1 MHISYIIMWNKGKTH
16 ICQLNC
22 VFGLQII
29 SLGSHSIDADFEQ
42 AVLLMEIMPSLLAK
56 RHFDPLNTLAQLEPG
71 YRDSPEPDED
81 MAIMFVKVSH
91 STVLSTPLSTP

>member
-1 MHISYIIMWNKGKTH
+1 M
-16 ICQLNC
+16 CQFGVC
-22 VFGLQII
+22 VPLQII

-42 AVLLMEIMPSLLAK
+42 AVLLMEVMPSLLAK

-81 MAIMFVKVSH
+81 MAIMFVKVGH
-91 STVLSTPLSTP
+91 STIPSPTPSHPLGMPACDSPL

>member
-1 MHISYIIMWNKGKTH
+1 M
-16 ICQLNC
+16 
-22 VFGLQII
+22 QII
-29 SLGSHSIDADFEQ
+29 SLGSHSIDTDFEQ

-81 MAIMFVKVSH
+81 MAIMFVKVAQPL
-91 STVLSTPLSTP
+91 LSPMTYL

>member
-1 MHISYIIMWNKGKTH
+1 M
-16 ICQLNC
+16 
-22 VFGLQII
+22 QII
-29 SLGSHSIDADFEQ
+29 SLGSHSIDGDFEQ

-81 MAIMFVKVSH
+81 MAIMFVKVASPL
-91 STVLSTPLSTP
+91 TLLSLVAYFPRHAPNYMTHPP

>member
-1 MHISYIIMWNKGKTH
+1 MEQRKDKD
-16 ICQLNC
+16 LPAEVC
-22 VFGLQII
+22 VCVQII

-81 MAIMFVKVSH
+81 MAIMFVKVRPLLYF
-91 STVLSTPLSTP
+91 VLAPVYPLGIPP